1 MHEFYSNEIRA
12 FVALTLSNC
21 RNEEMKKNEIVIMKN
36 SSVIGVDLGGTKVQT
51 GLVDRCELKQI
62 YTKEINALGSEED
75 VLHEIFQ
82 ILDKYDDEHFSGIGF
97 GIPSVVDVEAG
108 VIYDVQ
114 NIPSWKEVHLK
125 EILEKRYNVPVNVNN
140 DANVFTV
147 GEKYFGCAK
156 DYKNVVGI
164 TLGTGLGGGIIINEK
179 LYNGKN
185 CGAGEFGEMSYQ
197 ESKLEDYCASQFF
210 IRNYNVSGQELFEL
224 AERGE
229 DFALRAFTEF
239 GFHIGNAL
247 KIVVLAVD
255 PEIIVFGG
263 SISKSYKFFK
273 DSMIKQL
280 RTLAFTKSV
289 ERLIIKVSDTE
300 NVALLGA
307 AALCFE

>member
-1 MHEFYSNEIRA
+1 
-12 FVALTLSNC
+12 
-21 RNEEMKKNEIVIMKN
+21 MKN
-36 SSVIGVDLGGTKVQT
+36 SCVIGVDLGGTKVRT
-51 GLVDRCELKQI
+51 GLIDQGELRLVFTKKI
-62 YTKEINALGSEED
+62 NSAGSEKEVLKEIFEL
-75 VLHEIFQ
+75 
-82 ILDKYDDEHFSGIGF
+82 LDLYNDEYYSGIGF

-125 EILEKRYNVPVNVNN
+125 EILEKRYNAPVNVNN

-156 DYKNVVGI
+156 DFKNVVGI
-164 TLGTGLGGGIIINEK
+164 TLGTGLGGGLIINDK

-185 CGAGEFGEMSYQ
+185 CGAGEFGEISYQ

-210 IRNYNVSGQELFEL
+210 LKNYNVSGQELFEL

-229 DFALRAFTEF
+229 SFALRAFTEF

-247 KIVVLAVD
+247 KIIVLAVD

-280 RTLAFTKSV
+280 RTLVFTKSV
-289 ERLIIKVSDTE
+289 ERLLIKVSDTK

-307 AALCFE
+307 AALCFD